1 MWRSRPRVEV
11 PSLAEAE
18 ADPTAQRFRAGNIEI
33 IATSGPGPQQG
44 PSPVIEIDLNLRR
57 RQRAD
62 TEPAREP
69 EEDPPVEMV
78 SQTGSVVHILAFF
91 TGLSLLYFR
100 CKSQVYKIPV
110 Q

>member
-44 PSPVIEIDLNLRR
+44 LSPVIEIDLNLRR

-62 TEPAREP
+62 TEPLREP

-78 SQTGSVVHILAFF
+78 SQDS
-91 TGLSLLYFR
+91 FR
-100 CKSQVYKIPV
+100 CSHPGVFHGFITVVLPL
-110 Q
+110 